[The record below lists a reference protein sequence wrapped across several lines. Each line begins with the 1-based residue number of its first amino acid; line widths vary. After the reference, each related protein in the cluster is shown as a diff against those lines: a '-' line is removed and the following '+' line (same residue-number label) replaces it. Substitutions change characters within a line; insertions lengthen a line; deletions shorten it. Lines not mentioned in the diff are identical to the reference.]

1 VVVQELEEHQERVVV
16 QEQVVLQEQVVVQ
29 EQEEHREQV
38 ELQVKM
44 VHLEVVGPVL
54 LTGLL
59 NLVTKK
65 INHYQ
70 VLMLKW
76 WLPQI
81 RWIMLMV

>member
-1 VVVQELEEHQERVVV
+1 MVHQVVQ
-16 QEQVVLQEQVVVQ
+16 VLQEQVVVQ
-29 EQEEHREQV
+29 EQEEHQEQA
-38 ELQVKM
+38 ELQAKM
-44 VHLEVVGPVL
+44 VRLEVVGPVL
-54 LTGLL
+54 LTGQL